1 MKALEI
7 KRDEKVLN
15 RYREY
20 LKPELLELLD
30 HIDIHLN
37 RALFSQDKLEN
48 FKLVDGVYSLT
59 LYARLLDTSVKAL
72 AKQARDCGYK
82 VHVDRNRKYD
92 KRRYHTCL
100 VIGEGSRQKEAQD
113 DTQ

>member
-1 MKALEI
+1 MTIQDI

-15 RYREY
+15 RYREH
-20 LKPELLELLD
+20 LKPELLEKLD

-37 RALFSQDKLEN
+37 SALFRQDKIAN
-48 FKLVDGVYSLT
+48 FKLSEGVYSLT
-59 LYARLLDTSVKAL
+59 LYASFLDVSVKSL

-82 VHVDRNRKYD
+82 VLVDRNRKYD

-100 VIGEGSRQKEAQD
+100 VIGE
-113 DTQ
+113 